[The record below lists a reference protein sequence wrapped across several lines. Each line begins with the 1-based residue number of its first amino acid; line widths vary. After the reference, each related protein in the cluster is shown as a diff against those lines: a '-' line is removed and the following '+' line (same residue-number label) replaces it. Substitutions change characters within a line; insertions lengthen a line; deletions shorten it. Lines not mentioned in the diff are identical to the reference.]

1 MRARRSAP
9 CLGPAEVRHPPSPQK
24 QIPPSVS
31 RGRLTHSARQEH
43 WNLLLLLLP
52 PVPSLPPH
60 LRLLCRSQPTL
71 LTSALTLHQKG
82 FKKAPSTPLTRAWPP
97 GGLFPAASVTFLGR
111 GWPSGGPGL
120 HLSPAWHSLLLHQE
134 EGKDTCLLG
143 PSERVNEE
151 TPVNCAVQY
160 K

>member
-43 WNLLLLLLP
+43 VEPSALTAASCSLTTSP
-52 PVPSLPPH
+52 PPAPLQIPAHPPH
-60 LRLLCRSQPTL
+60 LSTHSPPEGFQKSP
-71 LTSALTLHQKG
+71 LHSTDQG
-82 FKKAPSTPLTRAWPP
+82 LAPRGA
-97 GGLFPAASVTFLGR
+97 FPCCVTFLGR
-111 GWPSGGPGL
+111 RWPSGGPGL

>member
-9 CLGPAEVRHPPSPQK
+9 CLGPAEVRHPHPPRSRSHLQSPGDASPTQL
-24 QIPPSVS
+24 
-31 RGRLTHSARQEH
+31 GRST

-71 LTSALTLHQKG
+71 LTLHQKG